1 MRLLQ
6 PVCFRSR
13 WGFTVVE
20 ILVVMAIAAVLVS
33 LIIVSWSQMLKSA
46 DSARCL
52 HNLRTLATAGRLYAN
67 EHDGNFTHRRF
78 MHSVNDTNKES
89 GEPES
94 GLLEYAGI
102 DKRSVGIDTVFTC
115 PALQREYPTKR
126 YAQNRNYVINRF
138 ATVEYT
144 NKKRLYK
151 KFTSV
156 SQPSAMAYLMDGYYE
171 SQDADGGYVYS
182 THVVADTAGG
192 LLYPHKGL
200 NHVVFLDGHV
210 EGLTREEITGKA
222 ASDPFWTGGEP

>member
-6 PVCFRSR
+6 PVCFRNR
-13 WGFTVVE
+13 RGFTVVE

-46 DSARCL
+46 DSTRCL

-78 MHSVNDTNKES
+78 MHSVNDEND
-89 GEPES
+89 EP

-102 DKRSVGIDTVFTC
+102 DKRTVGIDTVFTC

-138 ATVEYT
+138 ATIEYP

-151 KFTSV
+151 KFTGV

-182 THVVADTAGG
+182 THIVGETTGG

-210 EGLTREEITGKA
+210 EALTREEITGKA
-222 ASDPFWTGGEP
+222 ADAPFWTGGEP